1 MDHIIKITDL
11 SKNYG
16 HFTAVNHISFQVQK
30 GELFAFLGTN
40 GAGKSTTIHM
50 ICSLLEKTSGKIVV
64 NGSDMDGEAEQ
75 IRRCLGVVFQNNS
88 LDDLL
93 TVKENLTIRARLR
106 GLHGREFDTRM
117 EELKQ
122 AFALDDIWNRPFGK
136 LSGGQKRRAAL
147 LRALLCR
154 DAQTLLLDEPFTGM
168 DAELVADAVNATKRL
183 AGERPTILVT
193 HDRAAADLL
202 GWPVKEV

>member
-64 NGSDMDGEAEQ
+64 NG
-75 IRRCLGVVFQNNS
+75 RRG
-88 LDDLL
+88 
-93 TVKENLTIRARLR
+93 
-106 GLHGREFDTRM
+106 
-117 EELKQ
+117 
-122 AFALDDIWNRPFGK
+122 
-136 LSGGQKRRAAL
+136 
-147 LRALLCR
+147 
-154 DAQTLLLDEPFTGM
+154 
-168 DAELVADAVNATKRL
+168 
-183 AGERPTILVT
+183 
-193 HDRAAADLL
+193 
-202 GWPVKEV
+202 